1 MTRAFS
7 TLLMSAIVI
16 FAGLGVATAAR
27 ALYEHWIQVP
37 HCLEYAR
44 SKGLPDLEW
53 LEVSEVSP
61 ASRRFP
67 GHICHFTDTRT
78 GAPVSLRF
86 DEADVPYAQDT
97 LQIIC
102 MVVPFVCVSVIVA
115 GVWSL
120 LAARFGKV
128 KRTAQ
133 Y

>member
-1 MTRAFS
+1 R
-7 TLLMSAIVI
+7 SAPW
-16 FAGLGVATAAR
+16 L
-27 ALYEHWIQVP
+27 QVP
-37 HCLEYAR
+37 PCLACAR
-44 SKGLPDLEW
+44 SRGLPALAWREGR
-53 LEVSEVSP
+53 EVSP
-61 ASRRFP
+61 ASPRFP
-67 GHICHFTDTRT
+67 GHICHLTDTRS

-86 DEADVPYAQDT
+86 DEAAVPYAQDT